1 MSQHTLDFDFEPL
14 EKLSLGENIARHLQA
29 LLLNGTLRPGDL
41 LPSQRELASRFG
53 TSVAA
58 VREATSIL
66 SAAGLLD
73 ARPGRG
79 TVVLAQAEQP
89 PSINLWLG
97 TVHDPAEALAFLETR
112 QVLEHYTLRCAAQR
126 ATPQQIA
133 GLHASLS
140 EMQQARSDAERFI
153 EADLTL
159 HFRIA
164 EAAGNP
170 VVTRLLR
177 AIHLPLANVLRAV
190 SQQLMQE
197 GRFPTLYLNHQH
209 IVAGIEARD
218 PEAAVAAFDR
228 MLAQTLDNDTLGQAL
243 NPETRPGTPL
253 GEGFLADLH
262 WNLTRVIGPMA
273 EVIIPE
279 AASSLG
285 VGTGQLSRAHL
296 APYLSQIAR
305 QLPAAKQGEWQA
317 LAELLQQRYDAPG

>member
-1 MSQHTLDFDFEPL
+1 MSQHAADFDFEPL
-14 EKLSLGENIARHLQA
+14 EKLSLGENIARHLQE

-53 TSVAA
+53 TSVAV

-89 PSINLWLG
+89 PSVNLWLG
-97 TVHDPAEALAFLETR
+97 TVHDAAEALAFLETR
-112 QVLEHYTLRCAAQR
+112 QVLEHYTLRRAAQC
-126 ATPQQIA
+126 ATPEQIA
-133 GLHASLS
+133 GLHASLG
-140 EMQQARSDAERFI
+140 EMHDARSDAERFI

-190 SQQLMQE
+190 SQQLMQQ

-209 IVAGIEARD
+209 IVAGIEAHD
-218 PEAAVAAFDR
+218 PAAAVAAFDR
-228 MLAQTLDNDTLGQAL
+228 MLAQTLDNDTLGRAL
-243 NPETRPGTPL
+243 NPAVQLGAPL

-262 WNLTRVIGPMA
+262 WNLTRLIGPMA
-273 EVIIPE
+273 EVIMHE
-279 AASSLG
+279 AASS
-285 VGTGQLSRAHL
+285 VGTDPGQLSRAHL

-317 LAELLQQRYDAPG
+317 LAELLQQRYDGA